1 MLSSRQQRAL
11 SALLTCST
19 QAEASKQ
26 AGISVRTLRNYLQVP
41 EFRDELAKRFS
52 ELLADATHVSQRAL
66 RPAVETLSELTQ
78 DEKQTASIRLASAR
92 AVVSA
97 CCRLTELH
105 DFDKRLR
112 RLEEA
117 LDDSTTKTT

>member
-26 AGISVRTLRNYLQVP
+26 AGISVRTLRNYLRNP
-41 EFRDELAKRFS
+41 EFQNALAERYS
-52 ELLADATHVSQRAL
+52 QVLADATHVSQRAL
-66 RPAVETLSELTQ
+66 RPAVETLSELAQ

-105 DFDKRLR
+105 DFDERLR

-117 LDDSTTKTT
+117 CNEIPNTRT